1 MSRLRRIRKQAM
13 SLRGGLAVG
22 GALAIAVSLTQ
33 VAGTLAATDLE
44 PRTAKVP
51 IATANYYPTPL
62 TTEVRCRTTG
72 GANLAG
78 RRAEVSWNPVAEA
91 TGYRLEIL
99 TWNSSNPDTTI
110 TQTYTVGAGT
120 TSVGS
125 IRDSDRDVLYARVRT
140 INGPAVSSGYAT
152 PRERISFKDWLTGRT
167 ECENTGHPT
176 FPNDDRWENDQSWS
190 PEVES
195 FGIGQPLVSALN
207 ELDLG
212 ADGIDDELAVV
223 ATLDDAAAEPSK
235 AEAPDAKSAE
245 ATTAATGTSI
255 ETPRTSSSTA
265 PTTAP
270 AERSTSSS
278 SSTSAPPSSKATSP
292 SPSTTR
298 ASSSAAATPTA
309 PSTTRAAATS
319 TTVPVTST
327 ATTEATTV
335 TPVALPGGGE
345 AKLVGGTTLVVSD
358 DDGPVCSATVR
369 EGSTLKVRS
378 GVLEV
383 TDARETREVDP
394 QTCEL
399 T

>member
-1 MSRLRRIRKQAM
+1 MSRLQRIRKQAM
-13 SLRGGLAVG
+13 SLRGGIAVA
-22 GALAIAVSLTQ
+22 GALAAAVSLTQ
-33 VAGTLAATDLE
+33 VAGTMAAPDLE
-44 PRTAKVP
+44 WTAKVP

-62 TTEVRCRTTG
+62 TASVTCETTYTG
-72 GANLAG
+72 LLPG
-78 RRAEVSWNPVAEA
+78 RRAKVSWEAVPGA
-91 TGYRLEIL
+91 TGYRVDLVH
-99 TWNSSNPDTTI
+99 SNTGEVKSEFVPAPTTQLPDVVAPYSTAFPVANWA
-110 TQTYTVGAGT
+110 Y
-120 TSVGS
+120 S
-125 IRDSDRDVLYARVRT
+125 IRVRT
-140 INGPAVSSGYAT
+140 INGPAMSSGYTTA
-152 PRERISFKDWLTGRT
+152 PERAESKSTITDRT
-167 ECENTGHPT
+167 ECDGSSGPSVENMG
-176 FPNDDRWENDQSWS
+176 WEDNQSWS

-195 FGIGQPLVSALN
+195 FGIGQPLVNALRGVSA
-207 ELDLG
+207 E
-212 ADGIDDELAVV
+212 ADGIEDELAAA
-223 ATLDDAAAEPSK
+223 ATLDDAAAEPST
-235 AEAPDAKSAE
+235 AEAPEAKSAE
-245 ATTAATGTSI
+245 TTTAATGTS
-255 ETPRTSSSTA
+255 TSVPRTSSSTA

-327 ATTEATTV
+327 STTEAMTV

-383 TDARETREVDP
+383 TDTRETREVDP